1 MLVFSKT
8 AGFRHDSIP
17 QGIAAI
23 QKLGTENGFTVDAT
37 EDATAF
43 TDANLAQYDVIVF
56 MSTTGDILNT
66 DQQKAFERYM
76 HAGGGF
82 AGVHAASD
90 TEYTWPYYGQMLGG
104 YFRNHPNG
112 TPQATIRIED
122 ADEPSTTGI
131 PAAWVRNDEWYNFQK
146 PNNPVVNGNQP
157 NIPDYSPRTSGVH
170 VLATVDEST
179 YDEVDDSAAADDHP
193 IAWCSNFDGGR
204 AWYTGI
210 GHTQATFSEPDAL
223 KHLLGGLKTA
233 AKAVDADCGAE
244 RQRTPTTDDFEV
256 ATLAKGAD
264 KIGEPISLDV
274 LPDRRVLHT
283 ARDGRVFITTPN
295 SVTSLAA
302 QINVYSHDE
311 DGLQGVAV
319 DPELHAEQV
328 GLPLLRPA
336 PEHAADGRAD
346 RRQRRRVRAVQ
357 GLQPGLALQARRR
370 QQARPR
376 VRAEDPRDPDRPRP
390 VLPRRRRHGLRR
402 PGQPVRRHGR
412 RLQPV
417 LVRRLR
423 AARRPREQEPGVRRA
438 PHVRQHERPAR
449 QGAPDQGRRRTAPT
463 RSRPATCS
471 RPARWAPSPRSTR
484 WASAT
489 RSASR
494 STRRPATSTSA
505 STARTPAPPTRTAA
519 RAAWSS
525 ST

>member
-1 MLVFSKT
+1 MRFRKAAALGLLAAATCAMGTTPAHAADPLEKVLVFSKT

-17 QGIAAI
+17 QGIAAV

-56 MSTTGDILNT
+56 MSTTGDILNN
-66 DQQKAFERYM
+66 DQQGAFERYM
-76 HAGGGF
+76 HGGGGF

-90 TEYTWPYYGQMLGG
+90 TEYTWPYYGQMLGA

-131 PAAWVRNDEWYNFQK
+131 PAAWTRNDEWYNFQK

-157 NIPDYSPRTSGVH
+157 GIPDYSPRTSGVQ

-295 SVTSLAA
+295 SITSLAA

-319 DPELHAEQV
+319 DPEL
-328 GLPLLRPA
+328 
-336 PEHAADGRAD
+336 RA
-346 RRQRRRVRAVQ
+346 
-357 GLQPGLALQARRR
+357 
-370 QQARPR
+370 
-376 VRAEDPRDPDRPRP
+376 
-390 VLPRRRRHGLRR
+390 
-402 PGQPVRRHGR
+402 
-412 RLQPV
+412 
-417 LVRRLR
+417 
-423 AARRPREQEPGVRRA
+423 
-438 PHVRQHERPAR
+438 
-449 QGAPDQGRRRTAPT
+449 RT
-463 RSRPATCS
+463 SG
-471 RPARWAPSPRSTR
+471 
-484 WASAT
+484 
-489 RSASR
+489 
-494 STRRPATSTSA
+494 STS
-505 STARTPAPPTRTAA
+505 STP
-519 RAAWSS
+519 RA
-525 ST
+525 